1 MFRSLMGDEMGD
13 AVRAER
19 TPRAPAKAL
28 TARAVDAAKE
38 PGKYFDGNGLYLR
51 VDKSGLRLWVQRIV
65 IRGKRRE
72 IGLGSPELVSLATAR
87 EAARRNR
94 QLAYEGQDP
103 IQLKNEAR
111 AVPTFA
117 EAARTVH
124 ELHKPTWRNEKHAA
138 QFISTLETYAFPTF
152 GNLRVSEVTSADL
165 MKALAPIWTGKQ
177 ETARRVRQR
186 IGVVLKWAMA
196 KGWRKDNPAD
206 AVSLA
211 LPKVTAIK
219 EHRKALPYVE
229 VSACL
234 QAVQA
239 SGAGMVTKLALEFL
253 VLTAARSGEARC
265 AVWDEIDL
273 AAKVWTIPAVRMKAK
288 RAHRVALSART
299 VQVLQEAK
307 ALSGDAG
314 LVFPGTVK
322 GKPLSDMTLIKLVRE
337 LGFAVDIH
345 GFRTSFRTWAQ
356 ERTNFPREVAEAAL
370 AHAAGDTVEQAYARS
385 DLFEKRGKMM
395 EAWAAFVAE
404 TRGEVVRIA

>member
-1 MFRSLMGDEMGD
+1 MGEIFRSE
-13 AVRAER
+13 RA
-19 TPRAPAKAL
+19 PRAPSKAL
-28 TARAVDAAKE
+28 TARAVESAKE

-51 VDKSGLRLWVQRIV
+51 VDKSGLRYWVQRIV

-72 IGLGSPELVSLATAR
+72 IGLGSPELVSLASAR
-87 EAARRNR
+87 ETARRNR

-103 IQLKNEAR
+103 IQMRQEAR
-111 AVPTFA
+111 AVPTFE

-124 ELHKPTWRNEKHAA
+124 DLHKPTWRNEKHAA
-138 QFISTLETYAFPTF
+138 QFISTLETYAFPKL
-152 GNLRVSEVTSADL
+152 GRLRVSDVTSADV
-165 MKALAPIWTGKQ
+165 MAALAPIWTKKQ

-186 IGVVLKWAMA
+186 IGTVLKWAIA

-211 LPKVTAIK
+211 LPKVTAVK
-219 EHRKALPYVE
+219 EHRKALPYAE

-239 SGAGMVTKLALEFL
+239 SGAGLVTKAALEFL
-253 VLTAARSGEARC
+253 VLTAARSGEVRG

-273 AAKVWTIPAVRMKAK
+273 AAKVWTIPAARMKAK
-288 RAHRVALSART
+288 RPHRVALSARA
-299 VQVLQEAK
+299 VEVLEAAK
-307 ALSGDAG
+307 GFSGGAG

-337 LGFAVDIH
+337 LGFAIDIH

-370 AHAAGDTVEQAYARS
+370 AHVAGDAVEQAYARS

-404 TRGEVVRIA
+404 RRGELVRIGA